1 MIKYK
6 GLQVAP
12 AEIEALLVGHDKI
25 LDVAVIGIADPA
37 IPGNEIPRAF
47 VVRKTGQNPVTEEEV
62 KQHVKANL
70 AVHKQL
76 RGGVMFIDQVP
87 RNLSGK
93 ILRRKLEKKSGSQRP
108 FKL

>member
-12 AEIEALLVGHDKI
+12 AEIEALLIGHDKI
-25 LDVAVIGIADPA
+25 LDAAVIGIADPA

-47 VVRKTGQNPVTEEEV
+47 VVRKTEQSPVTEEEV
-62 KQHVKANL
+62 KQYVKANL
-70 AVHKQL
+70 AAHKQL
-76 RGGVMFIDQVP
+76 RGGVAFIEQVP

-93 ILRRKLEKKSGSQRP
+93 ILRRKLAEKPEPQRSV
-108 FKL
+108 KL